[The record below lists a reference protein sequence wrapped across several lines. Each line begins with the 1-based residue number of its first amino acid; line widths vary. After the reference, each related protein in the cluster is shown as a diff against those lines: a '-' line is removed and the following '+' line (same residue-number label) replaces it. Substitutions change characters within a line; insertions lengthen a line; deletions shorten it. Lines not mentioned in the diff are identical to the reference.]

1 MLYIQANCTR
11 ENRIKLYT
19 MREKAKFLMS
29 KGAVYAFTLD
39 FKQSVTNIS
48 QI

>member
-11 ENRIKLYT
+11 ENRVKLYT
-19 MREKAKFLMS
+19 LRKKTEFLMS
-29 KGAVYAFTLD
+29 KGTVYTFTLD